1 MRSRLFSIL
10 ALILWG
16 LIIVGCSDEL
26 PDKQTDPDNDN
37 MTLVDEPK
45 DDNLADVANV
55 DDNPT
60 LPFAPNFTLSS
71 TEFEEVSLTDYEG
84 KVVLLDFWATWCK
97 PCEEEIPIFVELYD
111 QYHAHGFEIIGVSLD
126 EEGIEVIKPFI
137 EKLGVNYKILL
148 AEPEI
153 VEKYK
158 LTAIPSA
165 FLINR
170 MGRIVKVFDGAQGEK
185 AIYEKALQELL

>member
-16 LIIVGCSDEL
+16 LIIAGCSDEL

>member
-45 DDNLADVANV
+45 DDNLADVGNV

-111 QYHAHGFEIIGVSLD
+111 QYHARGFEIIGVSLD